1 MTRFE
6 TRLDLLPSYLF
17 EPSFFGNVT
26 TEMEHMLEQFG
37 IGRYAFR
44 PFWRKPA
51 TATEVAWTPR
61 VEFVLENNELI
72 VRADLPGVDPKD
84 VTVEMKDDRLI
95 LKGVRHKTF
104 KTSKEEFVKT
114 ERVYGEF
121 YRAIPLPE
129 GAIAEAATAVF
140 TNGVLEIR
148 LPVPPRP
155 EPTTRRVNVEV
166 KPVLEAPPTP
176 SIKQTA
182 AV

>member
-1 MTRFE
+1 
-6 TRLDLLPSYLF
+6 
-17 EPSFFGNVT
+17 
-26 TEMEHMLEQFG
+26 
-37 IGRYAFR
+37 
-44 PFWRKPA
+44 
-51 TATEVAWTPR
+51 
-61 VEFVLENNELI
+61 
-72 VRADLPGVDPKD
+72 
-84 VTVEMKDDRLI
+84 MKDERLI
-95 LKGVRHKTF
+95 LKGARHNTF
-104 KTSKEEFVKT
+104 KTSQEEYVKT

-148 LPVPPRP
+148 LPVLPRP

-166 KPVLEAPPTP
+166 KPVLEAPTTP